1 MRFRITM
8 LMGILLALAAVSG
21 ATEETPLLAHS
32 PTASKTQ
39 VAFAYGGYLWS
50 VPRDGGDPKRLTGHP
65 AAEVAVGSQVSR
77 FGSPPSDGMTNTS
90 TFPSYWPVNAIHFPS
105 GENTGNRSC
114 PPVVNCRASP
124 PSRGTLQR

>member
-39 VAFAYGGYLWS
+39 VAFAYRGYLWS
-50 VPRDGGDPKRLTGHP
+50 VPRDGGDARQLTTHGHDRVPAFSPDGTSTALTRPYDGNFDLFVIP
-65 AAEVAVGSQVSR
+65 AAG
-77 FGSPPSDGMTNTS
+77 GDPKCGPLH
-90 TFPSYWPVNAIHFPS
+90 P
-105 GENTGNRSC
+105 
-114 PPVVNCRASP
+114 
-124 PSRGTLQR
+124 